1 MKSVLIIEDNP
12 AMLRGLEDNFD
23 LKGYRVKTARDGEQ
37 GLKAALTEEPDLIIL
52 DIMLPKVNGYEIC
65 SQIRRKNL
73 DMPIIMVTAKDTE
86 SDVVMGLNLGADD
99 YVTKP
104 FSIKELMARAEAFM
118 RRRGGEEPDVYEF
131 GDCRLDI
138 VAETFS
144 CKGKP
149 VKLSPGQFKMLR
161 LFLKRAGCTLT
172 CDEIRGAVWGN
183 SHFVTLRD
191 IDDTISTLQDK
202 IEPDPGNPKFIHRII
217 DIGYKFK
224 QPEPDGNNP
233 DS

>member
-37 GLKAALTEEPDLIIL
+37 GLEAALSGEHDLIIL

-65 SQIRRKNL
+65 SQIRKKNL
-73 DMPIIMVTAKDTE
+73 DMPIIMLTAKDQE
-86 SDVVMGLNLGADD
+86 SDIVMGLNLGADD

-118 RRRGGEEPDVYEF
+118 RRRGGGEPDVYEF
-131 GDCRLDI
+131 GDCRLD
-138 VAETFS
+138 VVTETFTRNS
-144 CKGKP
+144 QP

-172 CDEIRGAVWGN
+172 CDEIRGTVWGN

-191 IDDTISTLQDK
+191 IDETVSTLQEQ
-202 IEPDPGNPKFIHRII
+202 IEPNPGNPKFIHRII

-224 QPEPDGNNP
+224 PPEPDGNNP

>member
-1 MKSVLIIEDNP
+1 MKRVLIIEDNP

-37 GLKAALTEEPDLIIL
+37 GLKAALTGEHDLIIL

-65 SQIRRKNL
+65 SQIRKKNF
-73 DMPIIMVTAKDTE
+73 DMPIIMLTAKDQE
-86 SDVVMGLNLGADD
+86 SDIVMGLNLGADD

-104 FSIKELMARAEAFM
+104 FSIKELLARAEAFM
-118 RRRGGEEPDVYEF
+118 RRRGGGEPDVYEF

-138 VAETFS
+138 VNETFTRS
-144 CKGKP
+144 GKP

-161 LFLKRAGCTLT
+161 LFLKRADCTLT
-172 CDEIRGAVWGN
+172 CDEIRSAVWGH

-191 IDDTISTLQDK
+191 IDEAVSTLQGI
-202 IEPDPGNPKFIHRII
+202 IEPDPGDPVFIHRII

-224 QPEPDGNNP
+224 HPEPDGNNP